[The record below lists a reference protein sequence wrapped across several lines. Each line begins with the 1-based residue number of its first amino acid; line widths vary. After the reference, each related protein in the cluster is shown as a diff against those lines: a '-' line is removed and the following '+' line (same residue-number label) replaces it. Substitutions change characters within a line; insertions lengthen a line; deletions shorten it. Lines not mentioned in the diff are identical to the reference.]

1 MENSPDRR
9 TWRQTAAIWA
19 LALAWCWTC
28 GFGIMVWICWGGV
41 GMLSLPSS
49 VEEWARRALAW
60 LVISAIATPI
70 IGICVRLAPPK
81 RTAMI
86 VLVGGAIPGIA
97 IYGFFVLILAGSGH

>member
-1 MENSPDRR
+1 MEKSPDRR
-9 TWRQTAAIWA
+9 TWKQTAAIWA

-28 GFGIMVWICWGGV
+28 GFGIMVWICWGEV

-60 LVISAIATPI
+60 FVFSAIATPI
-70 IGICVRLAPPK
+70 IGIFVRLAPPK

-86 VLVGGAIPGIA
+86 VLVGGAIPAIV
-97 IYGFFVLILAGSGH
+97 IYGFAVLINGGYGR